1 MTRTRPRLK
10 MPLGFD
16 VYACFA
22 TVFGVLRTYVGSR
35 GRAFTRNPGLKIK
48 LSVGLAACHA
58 QLRT

>member
-1 MTRTRPRLK
+1 

-35 GRAFTRNPGLKIK
+35 GRAFTRNPGFEIK